1 MVMYSKIANT
11 LIVIERGLLTTY
23 SLDDRKSWTVG
34 RVSGTNQPDI
44 ALNTPTVSRHHGQF
58 RKMNGIWFYLDHNGK
73 NGTVY
78 NSRHLEPGIKG
89 REKPVILS
97 EGDILIFG
105 GGKEAVV
112 HRKTVWSMFVA
123 RVFDGG
129 FKRLDTG
136 SFSSIEIRDG
146 EDVTRYTDPDKGTA
160 VIKKNGV
167 AIYMGGYAYISGDL
181 RMTGQ

>member
-23 SLDDRKSWTVG
+23 SLDDRESWTVG

-44 ALNTPTVSRHHGQF
+44 ALNTPTVSRNHGQF

-89 REKPVILS
+89 REK
-97 EGDILIFG
+97 
-105 GGKEAVV
+105 
-112 HRKTVWSMFVA
+112 SMFVT

-167 AIYMGGYAYISGDL
+167 AIYMGGYAYISGNL

>member
-1 MVMYSKIANT
+1 MYSKIANT

-23 SLDDRKSWTVG
+23 SLDDRESWTVG

-44 ALNTPTVSRHHGQF
+44 ALNTPTVSRNHGQI
-58 RKMNGIWFYLDHNGK
+58 RKM

-112 HRKTVWSMFVA
+112 HRKTVWSMFVT

-167 AIYMGGYAYISGDL
+167 AIYMGGYAYISGNL

>member
-1 MVMYSKIANT
+1 
-11 LIVIERGLLTTY
+11 
-23 SLDDRKSWTVG
+23 
-34 RVSGTNQPDI
+34 
-44 ALNTPTVSRHHGQF
+44 
-58 RKMNGIWFYLDHNGK
+58 
-73 NGTVY
+73 
-78 NSRHLEPGIKG
+78 
-89 REKPVILS
+89 
-97 EGDILIFG
+97 
-105 GGKEAVV
+105 
-112 HRKTVWSMFVA
+112 MFVT